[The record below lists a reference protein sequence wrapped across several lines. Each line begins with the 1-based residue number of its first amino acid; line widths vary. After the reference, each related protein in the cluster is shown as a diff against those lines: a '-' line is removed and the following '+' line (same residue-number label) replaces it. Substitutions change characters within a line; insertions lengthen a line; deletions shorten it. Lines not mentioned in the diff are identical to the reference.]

1 MVKKVVVAIDSY
13 KGCATSAELNAAVKQ
28 GIAQYNPQI
37 SVTCQAIADGGE
49 GSMQAIY
56 EALGGEFI
64 QVATVDLL
72 NRPIT
77 ANYLLSQDIAVI
89 EVAEV
94 VGIDK
99 IIPSMDTIQRASTFG
114 LAALLLDAL
123 KRKVREIIICLGG
136 SGTSDGGMGLL
147 AGLGV
152 KGADLMA
159 FSQLDFSE
167 MADFSQVQLTILSD
181 VTNPYAGR
189 SGFSMIFGPQKGGNP
204 TYLSQQAQQAQ
215 RIVDFLKQTQGIDLQ
230 QIPGT
235 GAAGGLGGA
244 LVLLG
249 GKITPGFQKISELT
263 QLATHIAGADLVI
276 TGEGKM
282 DAQTAFGKVPFGVAQ
297 IAKQYQVPTIALCG
311 ALGEDLGQMSEVLL
325 ASFSIHSQLI
335 PLAQAMDKD
344 YTLTQITRQAQM
356 VCRVFFR

>member
-99 IIPSMDTIQRASTFG
+99 ITPSMDTIQRASTFG

-123 KRKVREIIICLGG
+123 KRKVTEIIICLGG

-204 TYLSQQAQQAQ
+204 T
-215 RIVDFLKQTQGIDLQ
+215 
-230 QIPGT
+230 
-235 GAAGGLGGA
+235 
-244 LVLLG
+244 
-249 GKITPGFQKISELT
+249 
-263 QLATHIAGADLVI
+263 
-276 TGEGKM
+276 
-282 DAQTAFGKVPFGVAQ
+282 
-297 IAKQYQVPTIALCG
+297 
-311 ALGEDLGQMSEVLL
+311 
-325 ASFSIHSQLI
+325 
-335 PLAQAMDKD
+335 
-344 YTLTQITRQAQM
+344 
-356 VCRVFFR
+356 

>member
-1 MVKKVVVAIDSY
+1 
-13 KGCATSAELNAAVKQ
+13 
-28 GIAQYNPQI
+28 
-37 SVTCQAIADGGE
+37 
-49 GSMQAIY
+49 
-56 EALGGEFI
+56 
-64 QVATVDLL
+64 
-72 NRPIT
+72 
-77 ANYLLSQDIAVI
+77 
-89 EVAEV
+89 
-94 VGIDK
+94 
-99 IIPSMDTIQRASTFG
+99 
-114 LAALLLDAL
+114 
-123 KRKVREIIICLGG
+123 
-136 SGTSDGGMGLL
+136 
-147 AGLGV
+147 
-152 KGADLMA
+152 MA

-249 GKITPGFQKISELT
+249 GQITPGFQKISELT

-276 TGEGKM
+276 TGEGNM

-297 IAKQYQVPTIALCG
+297 IANN
-311 ALGEDLGQMSEVLL
+311 
-325 ASFSIHSQLI
+325 
-335 PLAQAMDKD
+335 
-344 YTLTQITRQAQM
+344 TRSLRLRY
-356 VCRVFFR
+356 VGL

>member
-1 MVKKVVVAIDSY
+1 MAIDSY
-13 KGCATSAELNAAVKQ
+13 KGCATSSELNAAVKQ
-28 GIAQYNPQI
+28 GIERYHPQM

-49 GSMQAIY
+49 GSMWAIY

-64 QVATVDLL
+64 KVSTVDLL
-72 NRPIT
+72 NRPII
-77 ANYLLSQDIAVI
+77 ASYLLSQNIAVI

-94 VGIDK
+94 VGLNK

-123 KRKVREIIICLGG
+123 KRKVCEIIICLGG

-152 KGADLMA
+152 KGADLMD

-167 MADFSQVQLTILSD
+167 MVDFSQVQLTVLSD
-181 VTNPYAGR
+181 VTNPYAGHL
-189 SGFSMIFGPQKGGNP
+189 GFSLMFGPQKGGNP
-204 TYLSQQAQQAQ
+204 TYLRQQAQQAQ
-215 RIVDFLKQTQGIDLQ
+215 RIVDFLKKARKIDLQ

-249 GKITPGFQKISELT
+249 GQIMPGFQKISELT
-263 QLATHIAGADLVI
+263 QLATHIANADLVI

-282 DAQTAFGKVPFGVAQ
+282 DAQTAFGKVPFGVSQ

-311 ALGEDLGQMSEVLL
+311 TLGEDLGKMSEMLL
-325 ASFSIHSQLI
+325 ASFSIHSQLV
-335 PLAQAMDKD
+335 PLSQAMDKN
-344 YTLTQITRQAQM
+344 YTLQQITRQTQM
-356 VCRVFFR
+356 ICRIFFR